1 MKDPMEDKSLKAAVL
16 AKCGEAGDYLK
27 MNEWEITTSYGGKWT
42 IEHYSGDITFCI
54 DENAPETSHVWP
66 LAAEILG
73 IKPEPV
79 PFFESQ
85 LHELCVALGW
95 QGGTYHQVLEE
106 IKRLKAADGK
116 PKEARPS
123 NDLLWEAF
131 LLGEKIGSQPPSL
144 VRDAVFE
151 EWLATLPPDP
161 LEADRKVLRE
171 AYGKV
176 ASPYFYRG
184 DSKRFFD
191 SYKRLAGMEVKN
203 G

>member
-1 MKDPMEDKSLKAAVL
+1 MSDKEMKEAVL
-16 AKCGEAGDYLK
+16 AKCGEICPDL
-27 MNEWEITTSYGGKWT
+27 NIHVFSDNR
-42 IEHYSGDITFCI
+42 IEQRANGYSMWDLTMSIVLYVSEDTPADSF
-54 DENAPETSHVWP
+54 VWP
-66 LAAEILG
+66 IAAKILG
-73 IKPEPV
+73 IGEKPKSV

-85 LHELCVALGW
+85 LHELCVTLGW

-106 IKRLKAADGK
+106 IRRLKAADGK